1 MLCCRHL
8 GTLLIVAAT
17 MMAAALGGCDNAVP
31 DKPVVSAKPAT
42 STAPQPRLT
51 LEPASRIS
59 AAVPPQ
65 YVVPV
70 SAEVALWR
78 DGVDQNLDPHMRLAA
93 LEVWA
98 GGPRESL
105 DPVTYALVDPDE
117 SVRARA
123 EELLEQELAR
133 R

>member
-1 MLCCRHL
+1 MPCCRHV

-17 MMAAALGGCDNAVP
+17 MMAGALGGCDNAVP
-31 DKPVVSAKPAT
+31 DKPVVSANPAT
-42 STAPQPRLT
+42 STAPPPRLT
-51 LEPASRIS
+51 LEPASRTS
-59 AAVPPQ
+59 AAVPTQ
-65 YVVPV
+65 HDVPV
-70 SAEVALWR
+70 SAEVASWL

-123 EELLEQELAR
+123 QELWEQELDR
-133 R
+133 C